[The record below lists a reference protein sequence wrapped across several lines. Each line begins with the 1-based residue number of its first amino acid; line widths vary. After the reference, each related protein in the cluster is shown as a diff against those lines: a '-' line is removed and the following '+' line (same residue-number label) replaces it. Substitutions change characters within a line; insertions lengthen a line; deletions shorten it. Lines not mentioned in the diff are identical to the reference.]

1 MSKLDTLEPGF
12 REKVAR
18 LIERTELATGRKWG
32 ISDGRRTMAQ
42 QKAIY
47 DQPHDGKDN
56 DHDGKID
63 EPDEKVSNA
72 PPGYSAHNFGLA
84 ADLWPL
90 TAKGDFD
97 WNASRSLF
105 RVMVQIAEEEL
116 GLTSGIHFKTIPGGD
131 APHVEDPSWKTVQAA
146 WEKGEVQ
153 VA

>member
-1 MSKLDTLEPGF
+1 MTRLESLEPGF

-84 ADLWPL
+84 ADLWPM
-90 TAKGDFD
+90 KGKDFD
-97 WNASRSLF
+97 WTANQALFKTMADIARS
-105 RVMVQIAEEEL
+105 M
-116 GLTSGIHFKTIPGGD
+116 GLTPGYYFKSIHD
-131 APHVEDPSWKTVQAA
+131 APHIEDPSWKDVQLA
-146 WEKGEVQ
+146 WKRGEVQ